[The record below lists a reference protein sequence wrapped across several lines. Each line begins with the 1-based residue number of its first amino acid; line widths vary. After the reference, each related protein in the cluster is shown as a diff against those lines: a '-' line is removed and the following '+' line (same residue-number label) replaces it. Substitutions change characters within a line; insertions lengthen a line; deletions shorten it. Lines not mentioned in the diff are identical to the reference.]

1 MTIKHLIISGGGP
14 LGIRF
19 LSALET
25 LNIENYWNIED
36 IESIYG
42 TSIGSVL
49 GAMLC
54 LKYDW
59 ETLDN
64 YIINRPW
71 HDSIKVTP
79 KQLFESYYNKGL
91 FDKKIMEILFKPLL
105 EAKELTLS
113 ITLEE
118 LFIYSGI
125 DLHIFTFE
133 VNSFKSVEF
142 SHSSHPNL
150 LLLDALFMSSSLPG
164 LFIPTIKD
172 NACYIDGGIMCHFP
186 INECLRDHPNENECL
201 GIVSS
206 YGKMDELTLN
216 VSIDESASLLDYINC
231 ITINSVNY
239 IRNSIKIKKI
249 KNVVKCMP
257 NENPLTI
264 EVMSK
269 IMSSLNMRKE
279 WFELGKNDAKIFL
292 NLTKYV
298 EENNNEENNN
308 EESEESEESKE
319 SENCV

>member
-1 MTIKHLIISGGGP
+1 MTIKHLVISGGGP

-19 LSALET
+19 LGVLET
-25 LNIENYWNIED
+25 LNMENYWNIEE

-49 GAMLC
+49 GAMIC

-91 FDKKIMEILFKPLL
+91 FNKKIVEIIFKPLL
-105 EAKELTLS
+105 EAKGLTLS

-118 LFIYSGI
+118 LFNYSGI

-133 VNSFKSVEF
+133 VNSFETKEL
-142 SHSSHPNL
+142 SHSSNPNL
-150 LLLDALFMSSSLPG
+150 LLLDALFMSSALPG

-172 NACYIDGGIMCHFP
+172 NSCYIDGGIMCNFP
-186 INECLRDHPNENECL
+186 INECLRDHPEENECL
-201 GIVSS
+201 GVLYSHGEIHKSIPN
-206 YGKMDELTLN
+206 L
-216 VSIDESASLLDYINC
+216 SIDESSSLLDYINC

-239 IRNSIKIKKI
+239 IRNTIKIKKI
-249 KNVVKCMP
+249 KNVVKCTP
-257 NENPLTI
+257 TENPLNI

-269 IMSSLNMRKE
+269 MISSLDMRKE
-279 WFELGKNDAKIFL
+279 WIELGKNDAIIFL
-292 NLTKYV
+292 NSITTDV
-298 EENNNEENNN
+298 EI
-308 EESEESEESKE
+308 
-319 SENCV
+319 